1 MTDAVLDSSPRCF
14 RRGSRAASLTDRRL
28 FKDSI
33 TDRGMS
39 KDEDIRVFM
48 LQAAPTEWDLS
59 ERVAGAVDL
68 PLTDDAL
75 AEIKTIAEAFRDA
88 TISSVL
94 CGTDEASQ
102 AAADLLGQTT
112 GAKVRPIEDL
122 CEADLGL
129 WQGMRRRDLIEKFPT
144 ASRQWLDNPC
154 SVTAP
159 EGEGLREAADRIIS
173 AVCRGLERHRAV
185 GQSLA
190 VVLRPVAYGLV
201 RCWLEGRDVSELWS
215 VVSYGPE
222 HEWRT
227 IPREVVRNGRE
238 GIKAAI

>member
-1 MTDAVLDSSPRCF
+1 
-14 RRGSRAASLTDRRL
+14 
-28 FKDSI
+28 
-33 TDRGMS
+33 MS

-59 ERVAGAVDL
+59 ERVAGAADL
-68 PLTDDAL
+68 PLTEDAL
-75 AEIKTIAEAFRDA
+75 GEIESVAEAFREA

-102 AAADLLGQTT
+102 SAAALLGQTT
-112 GAKVRPIEDL
+112 GAKVRSIEDL

-129 WQGMRRRDLIEKFPT
+129 WQGMRRQDLIEKFPT
-144 ASRQWLDNPC
+144 ASRQWLENPC

-159 EGEGLREAADRIIS
+159 EGEAMREAADRIIS
-173 AVCRGLERHRAV
+173 GVSRGLERHRAA

-190 VVLRPVAYGLV
+190 LVLRPVAYGLV
-201 RCWLEGRDVSELWS
+201 TCWLDGRDVSELWS
-215 VVSYGPE
+215 VISYGPV

-227 IPREVVRNGRE
+227 IPRDVVRSGRE